1 MKSSFA
7 FIFWG
12 LLLAFLDFS
21 INGFDL
27 LPDALGFG
35 LVAIGAARLSR
46 HSSHFRTASSLCWF
60 LVVAW
65 FVGLFVSGDAAWPF
79 RVLIT
84 TISLAMHWTLLGGV
98 IDVATAQ
105 SRLDLAQQA
114 ASRRMAYVIIL
125 GAGMLIGFVA
135 NGRQSL
141 LLVLIFV
148 VPAIVVSVMVMYLIY
163 RADRELTV

>member
-21 INGFDL
+21 INGFDV

-35 LVAIGAARLSR
+35 LVAIGAAGLSR
-46 HSSHFRTASSLCWF
+46 HSPHFRLASSLCWF

-65 FVGLFVSGDAAWPF
+65 FVGLFVSGDVAWSF
-79 RVLIT
+79 SVLVT
-84 TISLAMHWTLLGGV
+84 TVNLAMHWTLLGGV
-98 IDVATAQ
+98 IDVATDQ

-114 ASRRMAYVIIL
+114 ASRRLAYVIIL

-135 NGRQSL
+135 NGSQSL

-148 VPAIVVSVMVMYLIY
+148 VPAIVVSVMVMYVIY
-163 RADRELTV
+163 RAGRELSV